1 MATKQVRTVD
11 FLPEIFQ
18 TPVNQQFLNATLDQ
32 LVQEPAYKTTQGYIG
47 QRVGPGV
54 NPSDA
59 YVIEPTQTRNDYQL
73 EPGVVTVDPTTLK
86 VRDAITYPGIID
98 AVKLQGG
105 ITNRA
110 DRLFESEYYTW
121 DPFVDF
127 DKYINYSQYYWLPE
141 SPLPVIVS
149 ATTIP
154 TEQTFTVTRT
164 SSGYTF
170 SGVSGTNPTLTLARD
185 GNYFFEIAQNNAV
198 AVEYRVTVKG
208 TSSWQINYQSNPT
221 LTLTRGNTYTFDLT
235 LTNGKQFYIKTA
247 ETYGTTNVYSNGVL
261 NNGADDGLIT
271 FTVPQDAPDTLYYVE
286 PTEFNLR
293 GQFNIVDAIPGDGPE
308 FWIQTQPGVNGR
320 LPWSPNISSRD
331 VLGVINNGIDLG
343 TVQFNV
349 PGKTAQDFYFNMPV
363 IAGVDLIVPPTLQYD
378 QINGISV
385 EQFFANNP
393 NGIDGITNLNY
404 RTLVFATQSASVAAG
419 GWYNQSGYDPLAQ
432 LPANNNLPG
441 SFDSIP
447 YADTTE
453 VSDPN
458 IQFGVWQVQYVTN
471 ANGVPFIQLNPYLQ
485 VNNLTQFTVTFGTQY
500 ANTQWYKNAQGFYQQ
515 MPLLTANL
523 TNLYYQD
530 GTDPLKFGVINLVDQ
545 GDDAV
550 IDINDIL
557 GQPNYTAPNGVVF
570 TNGLVVSFSGN
581 VFPETYLDNTYYVEG
596 VGTGIKL
603 LLTNNFV
610 TPEPYVRGVSIPYDS
625 TLYDETPYDG
635 ELSQPLDPNY
645 ATINRASADL
655 NPWTRANRWFHIDV
669 INYAASLNQ
678 VAPNF
683 INAQR
688 AKRPILEFRAGTR
701 LFDFGT
707 EGIPAISLIDFETTD
722 ALSTVN
728 GAESYTVD
736 GYALQQN
743 NLVIFAADT
752 DPDVRNQVYTVNFI
766 VPEPEVSLTPIIDLV
781 PTSYSPVKADQ
792 TTVCILGVTT
802 TGVSYYYTGTEWIPA
817 QQKTANYQAPLFDV
831 YDSTGRSFGD
841 TTAYPSTNF
850 TGCALLSYAENPDN
864 SLDPILGIPLDY
876 FSLDNIGDIV
886 FTNNLYV
893 DTFVYTP
900 VSAGVVV
907 DVSSGF
913 VREYQDRITFTREIG
928 WQTGNTLT
936 LPRQQFRYIYD
947 GTPLQLDI
955 TVSPSTVVPSVQIFI
970 NNQYQDPTT
979 FIVGI
984 NTATNTTMVT
994 LTGTG
999 YVNGDIIEMLVLS
1012 DQVSNQGFY
1021 QVPTNLQNNPF
1032 NVNSPNF
1039 TLGSARNHYQTICQN
1054 LLTLEGPINGPNNT
1068 RDLGNIIPYG
1078 QQIVQ
1083 QSSPL
1088 TLGGFFLRSKEYNIF
1103 AAIEFNS
1110 REYIKFKSKLL
1121 TTVTQMDLTGDM
1133 TIPQILDLA
1142 ITEINKGLTS
1152 NNSFYWS
1159 DMLPAGSNYTSN
1171 VTVINPITL
1180 PTFNLLQTYDFTSSN
1195 YLGLLVYLNGDLL
1208 LRGTDYTVSP
1218 DAPKLTILVPLAVGD
1233 VVTINEYPTT
1243 LGNFVPNTPTKMGLY
1258 PKYRPEIYLDTTYSE
1273 PTPVIRGHDG
1283 SITIAWSDIR
1293 DEILLEFE
1301 KRIYDNI
1308 KVDNNPIPI
1317 STEQVNPDFYP
1328 GTTTGLLPGFFRKTP
1343 YTFDEI
1349 NTILGEDFL
1358 TWVGQNRVDYQTQ
1371 DYQANNPFSYN
1382 YSQGGNRINGAV
1394 LQQAN
1399 WRGMYRYFYDT
1410 ETPNM
1415 TPWEM
1420 VGFSEEPAWWVTR
1433 YGPAPYTSG
1442 NMVLW
1447 DDMEAGLVADPIG
1460 AYVLT
1465 EYARPG
1471 LSKIIP
1477 SSDEGDLLPP
1487 VQTIVGLYDPTDLNL
1502 PWSTGDGGPV
1512 EASWWKSSSYPYA
1525 IMRLLA
1531 VTKPAEFFSLFAD
1544 RDLYRYNTNLGQYL
1558 YNGRYRLDA
1567 KALSIYGNG
1576 TSKASYINWIVD
1588 YNQQMGV
1595 NSTASLQAALNN
1607 IDVRLCYRM
1616 AAFSDKQYISL
1627 FTERSGPGSTND
1639 SLQIPPESYDVL
1651 FYKNEP
1657 FKELVYSA
1665 VVVEVVAGGYAV
1677 YGYSNVNPYFTIQ
1690 VSSSVGKYQTI
1701 VSGGVSVSVPSQ
1713 YTQNTVNIPYGQVFT
1728 NTAEVVDFLLS
1739 YGVYLT
1745 TNGLIFDTIENGY
1758 TMNWNQMAQE
1768 FLYFS
1773 SQGWVEST
1781 LINLNP
1787 AATTLKANQPIS
1799 IIDTIASLTPENML
1813 LDQYRFVLDAR
1824 TLVINRDGTEFSV
1837 TTTTGQT
1844 ISFLTLRFTNYE
1856 DVVVVNNTS
1865 EFNDLIYDPATGLRQ
1880 SRLSILAFTS
1890 TEWDGQLDAKGFIL
1904 NLNNIEEWEQFKK
1917 YTKGDMV
1924 LYKNTYWSAQDIV
1937 QPKQE
1942 FDYTDWRKSDY
1953 QLIDEGLLPNLATK
1967 ADQLANTYDI
1977 YQANLVADND
1987 LFAFGLIG
1995 FRPRQYMSNLNL
2007 NFNTQVQLYQQFLG
2021 TKGTRLAAEA
2031 FTFANIGKES
2041 GDYQI
2046 YENWAILAGTYGAQ
2060 ANKSFFEIALNEA
2073 DLKYNPSTVQI
2084 IQPGQTSEA
2093 NQQIYLSNIWKES
2106 YKLTSTNIMPTTY
2119 TDTGLNTGL
2128 PTAGYVSLDDVDI
2141 NVFSIDDPSAI
2152 EQNIDTVGVGTYIWI
2167 AKINSYNW
2175 GVFRAVNTPG
2185 QLSQVSD
2192 NLDGTSVA
2200 TFTKKHGLT
2209 TGDLIIIKY
2218 FNQGINGV
2226 YRVLSAPS
2234 PVTILISYAFTNT
2247 DITSVTG
2254 QGLVFKLESARV
2266 SQASNIATLSYVNRL
2281 IPGEKVWIDN
2291 NGDGLWEVV
2300 EKTAPFVKSF
2310 TIVPGVDTA
2319 AQYGVSVAQADGAI
2333 AMLIGAPGNND
2344 VYPYIRSPQGNY
2356 NASEPLTLTT
2366 AGASGFGNFV
2376 SIGNRTWAL
2385 AGASTSNSGAGYAS
2399 VIYRDSALNQFILSQ
2414 LLLEPN
2420 QNYSAIG
2427 FGTAGS
2433 VSYDERWMYV
2443 SAPGV
2448 NNVYAYALQS
2458 IQPQTVSYET
2468 DGETITFN
2476 YANTI
2481 QIDPAYP
2488 GQLTVTLDDRELRA
2502 GVDFTFTP
2510 VSAPTSISFGSA
2522 PRAGQKLVLTRTAA
2536 VELNHTTYYAVQENT
2551 SSGFGDGAVFTV
2563 ENTNGRYKVLL
2574 AAPGMNYAV
2583 GETITISYTKVS
2595 PTGNAS
2601 NNLTVTVTAINM
2613 FGMIEGFTSSGAG
2626 NIPTT
2631 YILEDYLY
2639 TATSISSFTIRVN
2652 DQPYRANIDY
2662 TFDAATTQLTFLT
2675 VPPLGAEILVTSASN
2690 WQYVA
2695 TLTVPG
2701 IASDANFGVSVE
2713 TTTDGR
2719 QIFVGANLA
2728 ESAGVIQAGTVY
2740 VFDRSVIAYTVT
2752 NASQL
2757 TYAIPSPATAPISV
2771 MVNNTFLTNTANDIN
2786 GQYTVVGNNVVLESS
2801 VSLTIGDTIS
2811 IDTNQF
2817 TLMQQINP
2825 STPTYQA
2832 KFGSAI
2838 DSCPLN
2844 CSVYVGAPFDSTY
2857 IPQAGSVDHQVN
2869 QSRVYGVTTSTVANP
2884 ALIPGNSIRVNDIV
2898 VVVPDVP
2905 NNTAA
2910 GLTAAI
2916 NAAGIPNVTAATT
2929 TDLIFTGDGET
2940 QSFNIGNLYSDA
2952 ASYTPVVYINNNLQT
2967 LNTNYTYNPS
2977 TEQISFL
2984 IAPAPASTIRVVSG
2998 RITISVINSAAAT
3011 PQNMLTVL
3019 PNSGTAFATLGFNT
3033 FVLTQQIVSPAPSV
3047 YAQFGASISVD
3058 SSAANLIIGAPN
3070 GNVYEPT
3077 TFDAGLT
3084 YFDER
3089 STTVFN
3095 PVLNAGVAYTYDFL
3109 PSGLRS
3115 INSPGQFAFGQQI
3128 YNDRVITGDEFAA
3141 GVNYTSGRLVVGAPG
3156 GMATSGVQNLAYATV
3171 LDNPTNTPAWA
3182 PIRIQQPVVDVDL
3195 INSVF
3200 TYDRRLNSTQTYF
3213 DFFDPLQGK
3222 VLGSAQRNI
3231 DYIGAVDPADYNTG
3245 PVHNNGNSWE
3255 SEHVGRIWWDTDTVR
3270 FIDPNQDNIVYAS
3283 RRWGQT
3289 FPGSRIDIYTWIES
3303 TVPPAQYTGTGTPL
3317 SNLSF
3322 TTSSRLG
3329 SNNVVVV
3336 TYFFWVRGLTTI
3348 NEGAGKTLPPT
3359 AIASYIL
3366 DPRSSG
3372 LPYIAALNASTIAI
3386 YNAGSLLSAENTI
3399 MSIGFDRELNDDA
3412 VHQEYNL
3419 IAQGRADAFLN
3430 DNLYRKLQDSLC
3442 GQDTQ
3447 GAAVPDPTL
3456 PIAEQFGVQFRPRQ
3470 SMFANRFTALKN
3482 YLTHANKVLAQ
3493 YPITE
3498 TRRFNL
3504 LNQSEPVPP
3513 ANSGAWNAEVPNLE
3527 ILYYQDLQYIPAG
3540 YLYLVLSDSSQQGRW
3555 TIYVVVNTNG
3565 TKTLMLNNVQSYDT
3579 PLYWYYVNWYQP
3591 GYNKTITPVAAV
3603 PLYEGLAKLSYTVA
3617 PVGSS
3622 VRVLNNG
3629 QGKFEIYQRTSV
3641 DPIMGWVRVGL
3652 EDGTIAFREELW
3664 DYAVGGFGFDTEV
3677 FDAQYFSEAPNT
3689 ETRYIIQAL
3698 NEEIYVDE
3706 LLIERNKSLILMF
3719 NYAYTEFSNPEWLLM
3734 TSLVDVDHKLR
3745 GLEPY
3750 QAYIKDNQT
3759 FVLDY
3764 FNEVKPYHVQVRQF
3778 NLIYAGQ
3785 DTFEGTLADFD
3796 LPAFYDYALEQ
3807 PQYVSPVLLPY
3818 TQAQSLR
3825 RSTASD
3831 TEPDAQIW
3839 LEQPWIEWY
3848 NNYLLGI
3855 DSVQVVRGGSGYT
3868 VPPVVTVTGTCTEQ
3882 AVMTSII
3889 DSTGQVVGITVVSPG
3904 AGYSSTAIITI
3915 TGGNG
3920 TGAVAVALMGNSLVR
3935 SIKTTIKYDRYQYV
3949 QTIAEW
3955 QANVDYPNGTLVRYR
3970 NTVWGANGTSG
3981 SVDTPTFNATDWLV
3995 VDASTL
4001 SGVDRT
4007 MGYYVSTVNQP
4018 GLSLPLLIDGIDYPG
4033 VQVQGPLFSDDTG
4046 YDRSAFDVYVF
4057 DNYEISPE
4065 GVPTYDKRLLDAE
4078 YSSAYLDLYLGT
4090 RATDINVDG
4099 GAYVDTFSSH
4109 APEELVPGAVFDT
4122 LDLRVYTRPVSIYAG
4137 DGVDNT
4143 FAAPAGSVAVTVTV
4157 NNVVIAPTLYTYNG
4171 VNVVFNVIP
4180 AAGVEIVIL
4189 ETDPESAG
4197 LAFRV
4202 FQDMRGVQADYRITP
4217 DTTTAATVAVAQNDD
4232 VIEVDNIGALSTPD
4246 FAANIWGVVTI
4257 NGERIMY
4264 RDIDILNNT
4273 ISGLLRGTGG
4283 TAAAAHDAG
4292 SIVYNMSRVNL
4303 LPAQYENY
4311 YVTNTTLA
4319 NGTQTVFTASN
4330 INLDYQ
4336 DAQGFSST
4344 PFDQG
4349 LVTGE
4354 PDSFDYGI
4362 GDPTLQLQVF
4372 VAGARVLSGYT
4383 VTQLNPA
4390 VITFA
4395 TAPPAGVEVTMLVY
4409 RGVTWYEP
4417 GVGDPSNGVPLQ
4429 DQQTTP
4435 ARFFRGY

>member
-18 TPVNQQFLNATLDQ
+18 TPVNRQFLNATLDQ

-54 NPSDA
+54 NPNDA
-59 YVIEPTQTRNDYQL
+59 YVIEPTQSRNDYQL
-73 EPGVVTVDPTTLK
+73 EPGVVTVDPTTLQVK
-86 VRDAITYPGIID
+86 DAITYPGIID
-98 AVKLQGG
+98 AVQLQGG

-127 DKYINYSQYYWLPE
+127 DKYINYSQYFWVPK

-154 TEQTFTVTRT
+154 TQQTFTVNRT
-164 SSGYTF
+164 SAGYTF
-170 SGVSGTNPTLTLARD
+170 SGVPGANPTLTLARSGSYQFD
-185 GNYFFEIAQNNAV
+185 IAQNNTTS
-198 AVEYRVTVKG
+198 VEYRVTVKG
-208 TSSWQINYQSNPT
+208 TSSWQVNYQANPT
-221 LTLTRGNTYTFDLT
+221 LTLERGNTYTFDLT
-235 LTNGKQFYIKTA
+235 LTEGRQFYIKTA
-247 ETYGTTNVYSNGVL
+247 ETFGTTNVYNTGVL
-261 NNGADDGLIT
+261 NNGASDGLIT

-286 PTEFNLR
+286 PTVMNLR
-293 GQFNIVDAIPGDGPE
+293 GQLNIIDAVPGSGPD

-320 LPWSPNISSRD
+320 LPWSSNISSRD
-331 VLGVINNGIDLG
+331 VLGVNNNGIDLG

-349 PGKTAQDFYFNMPV
+349 PDATAQDFYFNMPV
-363 IAGVDLIVPPTLQYD
+363 IAGVDLIVPSTLQYD

-404 RTLVFATQSASVAAG
+404 RTLVFTTQSASVAAG

-432 LPANNNLPG
+432 DPANNNLPG

-453 VSDPN
+453 VSDPS
-458 IQFGVWQVQYVTN
+458 IQFGVWQVQYVLN

-485 VNNLTQFTVTFGTQY
+485 VNTLTQFTVTFGTQY
-500 ANTQWYKNAQGFYQQ
+500 ANTQWYKNTQGFYQQ

-523 TNLYYQD
+523 TTLYYQD
-530 GTDPLKFGVINLVDQ
+530 GTDPLKFGVINLVEQ

-550 IDINDIL
+550 IDINNII
-557 GQPNYTAPNGVVF
+557 GQKNYTSPNGIVF
-570 TNGLVVSFSGN
+570 TNGLVVTFSGN
-581 VFPETYLDNTYYVEG
+581 VFPTSYLTNNYYVEG

-603 LLTNNFV
+603 LLTDNFV
-610 TPEPYVRGVSIPYDS
+610 TPEPYVTGISIAYDSDPYDS
-625 TLYDETPYDG
+625 TPYDG
-635 ELSQPLDPNY
+635 ELNQPVDPQY
-645 ATINRASADL
+645 ATINRASEDL

-669 INYAASLNQ
+669 INYAAAINQ
-678 VAPNF
+678 VEPDFSAV
-683 INAQR
+683 QR

-707 EGIPAISLIDFETTD
+707 DGIPAISLIDFVTTD
-722 ALSTVN
+722 ALSNVN
-728 GAESYTVD
+728 GATGFVID
-736 GYALQQN
+736 GYTLQQN
-743 NLVIFAADT
+743 MTVIFAADT

-766 VPEPEVSLTPIIDLV
+766 VPEPDVSLTPIINLV
-781 PTSYSPVKADQ
+781 PTSYSPVQADQ
-792 TTVCILGVTT
+792 TTVCLLGVTT
-802 TGVSYYYTGTEWIPA
+802 TGVSFYYTGDTWVTA

-831 YDSTGRSFGD
+831 YDNLGRSFGD

-850 TGCALLSYAENPDN
+850 TGCALLSYATNLDN
-864 SLDPILGIPLDY
+864 SIDPVIGIPLDY
-876 FSLDNIGDIV
+876 FSLDNVGDIV
-886 FTNNLYV
+886 FTNNLYT

-900 VSAGVVV
+900 VSSGVTV
-907 DVSSGF
+907 DVSTGF
-913 VREYQDRITFTREIG
+913 VREYRDRVTFSREIG
-928 WQTGNTLT
+928 WQTANTLT

-955 TVSPSTVVPSVQIFI
+955 TASTSTVVPSVQLFI

-979 FIVGI
+979 FIVGV
-984 NTATNTTMVT
+984 NPTTNTTVVT

-999 YVNGDIIEMLVLS
+999 YVIGDIIEMLVLS
-1012 DQVSNQGFY
+1012 EQASSQGFY
-1021 QVPTNLQNNPF
+1021 QVPSNLQNNPF
-1032 NVNSPNF
+1032 NVDSPSF
-1039 TLGSARNHYQTICQN
+1039 TLGSARNHYATICQN
-1054 LLTLEGPINGPNNT
+1054 LLGLQGPINGPNNT

-1078 QQIVQ
+1078 QQVVQ

-1088 TLGGFFLRSKEYNIF
+1088 TLAGFFLRSKEFNIF

-1142 ITEINKGLTS
+1142 IIEINKGLTS

-1159 DMLPAGSNYTSN
+1159 DMLPAGSNYQSTTTV
-1171 VTVINPITL
+1171 VTPITIA
-1180 PTFNLLQTYDFTSSN
+1180 TFNLLQTYDFTSSN
-1195 YLGLLVYLNGDLL
+1195 YLGLLVYLNGNLL

-1218 DAPKLTILVPLAVGD
+1218 DAPKLTILVPLSVGD

-1283 SITIAWSDIR
+1283 SITIAWTDIR

-1308 KVDNNPIPI
+1308 KVDDNPIPL

-1343 YTFDEI
+1343 YSYTEI
-1349 NTILGEDFL
+1349 NDILSEDFL
-1358 TWVGQNRVDYQTQ
+1358 SWVGQNRVDYQTQ
-1371 DYQANNPFSYN
+1371 DFQSSNPFTYN
-1382 YSQGGNRINGAV
+1382 YSQGGNRIDGAV
-1394 LQQAN
+1394 LQQGN

-1410 ETPNM
+1410 ETPNT

-1442 NMVLW
+1442 NLVLW
-1447 DDMEAGLVADPIG
+1447 DDMEAGVVADPLG
-1460 AYVLT
+1460 PYVLT

-1471 LSKIIP
+1471 LTKIIP
-1477 SSDEGDLLPP
+1477 SGIEGELLPP
-1487 VQTIVGLYDPTDLNL
+1487 VETIVGLYDPTDLNL
-1502 PWSTGDGGPV
+1502 PWNTGDGGPV
-1512 EASWWKSSSYPYA
+1512 EASWWKSSSYPFA
-1525 IMRLLA
+1525 AMRLLA

-1595 NSTASLQAALNN
+1595 NSTTALQNALTTV
-1607 IDVRLCYRM
+1607 DVRLCYRM

-1657 FKELVYSA
+1657 FKELIYSA
-1665 VVVEVVAGGYAV
+1665 VVVETVANGYAV
-1677 YGYSNVNPYFTIQ
+1677 YGYSNSNPYFTIQ

-1787 AATTLKANQPIS
+1787 AATTLKSAEPIS
-1799 IIDTIASLTPENML
+1799 IVDTIASLTPENML

-1824 TLVINRDGTEFSV
+1824 TLVINRDGNEFSV

-1844 ISFLTLRFTNYE
+1844 ISFLALRFTNYE
-1856 DVVVVNNTS
+1856 DMVVLNNTS
-1865 EFNDLIYDPATGLRQ
+1865 EFNDLIYDPTTGLRQ

-1904 NLNNIEEWEQFKK
+1904 NLNNVVEWLPFKK

-1924 LYKNTYWSAQDIV
+1924 LYKNTYWAAQDIV

-1953 QLIDEGLLPNLATK
+1953 QLIDQGLLPNLANK
-1967 ADQLANTYDI
+1967 ADQLTVSYDI
-1977 YQANLVADND
+1977 YQANLTSDNE

-1995 FRPRQYMSNLNL
+1995 FRPREYMSNLNL

-2021 TKGTRLAAEA
+2021 TKGTKLAAQA
-2031 FTFANIGKES
+2031 FSYANIGKES
-2041 GDYQI
+2041 GDYKI

-2073 DLKYNPSTVQI
+2073 DLKFNPSTVQI
-2084 IQPGQTSEA
+2084 INPGQISEA
-2093 NQQIYLSNIWKES
+2093 DQQLYLTDIWKES
-2106 YKLTSTNIMPTTY
+2106 YKLTSTNILPTTY

-2175 GVFRAVNTPG
+2175 GIYRAINTPG

-2200 TFTKKHGLT
+2200 TFTKQHGLT

-2226 YRVLSAPS
+2226 YRVLSVPS

-2247 DITSVTG
+2247 DVTSVTG

-2266 SQASNIATLSYVNRL
+2266 SQASDIATLSYVNRL
-2281 IPGEKVWIDN
+2281 IPGEKVWVDN
-2291 NGDGLWEVV
+2291 NGDGLWEVL
-2300 EKTAPFVKSF
+2300 EKTAPFTESF
-2310 TIVPGVDTA
+2310 TLTPA
-2319 AQYGVSVAQADGAI
+2319 LPFSAQYGASVAQTEGALG
-2333 AMLIGAPGNND
+2333 MLIGAPGTNTVYTYIRTPQD
-2344 VYPYIRSPQGNY
+2344 VY
-2356 NASEPLTLTT
+2356 AATEPLTLTT
-2366 AGASGFGNFV
+2366 TGSSGFGNFV
-2376 SIGNRTWAL
+2376 AIGNKSWAV
-2385 AGASTSNSGAGYAS
+2385 AGASASYSNAGYAA
-2399 VIYRDSALNQFILSQ
+2399 VIYRNPNLGDFEITQV
-2414 LLLEPN
+2414 LLEPTG
-2420 QNYSAIG
+2420 NYSAIQ
-2427 FGTAGS
+2427 FGTAGA
-2433 VSYDERWMYV
+2433 VSLDERWMYI

-2448 NNVYAYALQS
+2448 NSVYAYALQT

-2468 DGETITFN
+2468 DSVTKSFN
-2476 YANTI
+2476 YSNSI
-2481 QIDPAYP
+2481 QIDSTYP
-2488 GQLTVTLDDRELRA
+2488 GQLRVTLDNRLLR
-2502 GVDFTFTP
+2502 VNFDYSL
-2510 VSAPTSISFGSA
+2510 SATAVNFGTA
-2522 PRAGQKLVLTRTAA
+2522 PIEGQTLTITRNLE
-2536 VELNHTTYYAVQENT
+2536 VELNYNIYYAITQNST
-2551 SSGFGDGAVFTV
+2551 SGGGDGAVFTV
-2563 ENTNGRYKVLL
+2563 INQNGLYQVTL
-2574 AAPGMNYAV
+2574 AAPGMNYAI
-2583 GETITISYTKVS
+2583 GDILIISYTKVS
-2595 PTGNAS
+2595 PTGSTA
-2601 NNLTVTVTAINM
+2601 NNLTITVSAVNM
-2613 FGMIEGFTSSGAG
+2613 FGMIEGFGYVG
-2626 NIPTT
+2626 NGNRPAVYT
-2631 YILEDYLY
+2631 LENYLY
-2639 TATSISSFTIRVN
+2639 TATSLYSFNVRVDN
-2652 DQPYRANIDY
+2652 QPYRANLDY
-2662 TFDAATTQLTFLT
+2662 TFNPVTTQLTFLT
-2675 VPPLGAEILVTSASN
+2675 LPPAGSGILVSSRSN
-2690 WQYVA
+2690 WQYV
-2695 TLTVPG
+2695 TSMTVPG
-2701 IASDANFGVSVE
+2701 IASDANFGSSVE

-2728 ESAGVIQAGTVY
+2728 TSGGLVQAGTSY

-2752 NASQL
+2752 NASQT
-2757 TYAIPSPATAPISV
+2757 TYAITGTFTNPVGV
-2771 MVNNTFLTNTANDIN
+2771 MLNNTFLTNTSDDIN
-2786 GQYTVVGNNVVLESS
+2786 GQYTVVGASVVLATS
-2801 VSLTIGDTIS
+2801 VVLTVGDTIS

-2817 TLMQQINP
+2817 TLIQQIDP
-2825 STPTYQA
+2825 STPSLQA
-2832 KFGSAI
+2832 KAGSAI

-2844 CSVYVGAPFDSTY
+2844 CSVYIGAPFDSTL
-2857 IPQAGSVDHQVN
+2857 IPQAGSVDHWVN
-2869 QSRVYGVTTSTVANP
+2869 QSRVYGVITSTVANP
-2884 ALIPGNSIRVNDIV
+2884 VLLSGSTFRINDIV
-2898 VVVPDVP
+2898 VRIPDAP
-2905 NNTAA
+2905 LNTVA
-2910 GLTAAI
+2910 GLAEEI
-2916 NAAGIPNVTAATT
+2916 NNSLIPNVTAATT
-2929 TDLIFTGDGET
+2929 ADLFFAGDGIT
-2940 QSFNIGNLYSDA
+2940 QSFNIGNLYLA
-2952 ASYTPVVYINNNLQT
+2952 ASAYTPVVYLNNNLQT
-2967 LNTNYTYNPS
+2967 LNAAYTYNPS
-2977 TEQISFL
+2977 TEQINFM
-2984 IAPAPASTIRVVSG
+2984 IAPPALSTIQVVSG
-2998 RITISVINSAAAT
+2998 RITISVINSTSAM

-3019 PNSGTAFATLGFNT
+3019 PNSGTAPAFENLGFTT
-3033 FVLTQQIVSPAPSV
+3033 FVFTQQITSPAPAV
-3047 YAQFGASISVD
+3047 YAQFGASVSVD
-3058 SSAANLIIGAPN
+3058 SSATNLIVGAPN
-3070 GNVYEPT
+3070 GNVYQPT

-3089 STTVFN
+3089 STTIFN
-3095 PVLNAGVAYTYDFL
+3095 PVPNSGVAYTYDFL
-3109 PSGLRS
+3109 PSSNRS
-3115 INSPGQFAFGQQI
+3115 ITTPGQFAFGQQI
-3128 YNDRVITGDEFAA
+3128 YNANIASGDEFAL
-3141 GVNYTSGRLVVGAPG
+3141 GVNYTAGRLAIGAPG
-3156 GMATSGVQNLAYATV
+3156 RQSTSTIQNFAYATI
-3171 LDNPTNTPAWA
+3171 LDNPTNTPAWST
-3182 PIRIQQPVVDVDL
+3182 IRYQQPVVDVDL
-3195 INSVF
+3195 LNSVF

-3222 VLGSAQRNI
+3222 VLGAAQRNI

-3255 SEHVGRIWWDTDTVR
+3255 SEHVGQIWWDTDTVR
-3270 FIDPNQDNIVYAS
+3270 FIDPNQDDIVYAS
-3283 RRWGQT
+3283 RRWGT
-3289 FPGSRIDIYTWIES
+3289 VFPGSRIDIYTWIES
-3303 TVPPAQYTGTGTPL
+3303 SVTPANYIGTGTPL

-3322 TTSSRLG
+3322 TTSTRLG
-3329 SNNVVVV
+3329 PNNIAVA
-3336 TYFFWVRGLTTI
+3336 TYYFWVRGLTTT

-3359 AIASYIL
+3359 AIASYII

-3386 YNAGSLLSAENTI
+3386 YNAGSLLSAQNTI
-3399 MSIGFDRELNDDA
+3399 MSIGFDRELSDDA

-3430 DNLYRKLQDSLC
+3430 ESLYRKLQDSLC
-3442 GQDTQ
+3442 GTDTQ

-3456 PIAEQFGVQFRPRQ
+3456 PPAERYGVQFRPRQ
-3470 SMFANRFTALKN
+3470 SMFVNRFTALKN
-3482 YLTHANKVLAQ
+3482 YLTRANTVLAQ

-3498 TRRFNL
+3498 TRKFNL
-3504 LNQSEPVPP
+3504 LNKSQPIPP
-3513 ANSGAWNAEVPNLE
+3513 ANSGAWDAQVPNLE
-3527 ILYYQDLQYIPAG
+3527 ILYYQNLQYIPAG
-3540 YLYLVLSDSSQQGRW
+3540 YLYLVLSDSSQDGRW
-3555 TIYVVVNTNG
+3555 TTYIVINTAG
-3565 TKTLMLNNVQSYDT
+3565 VKTLQLNSVQSYDT

-3591 GYNKTITPVAAV
+3591 GYNRTITPVAAV
-3603 PLYEGLAKLSYTVA
+3603 PLYEGLAELSLTTA

-3622 VRVLNNG
+3622 VRVMNNG
-3629 QGKFEIYQRTSV
+3629 QSKFEIYQRTGL
-3641 DPIMGWVRVGL
+3641 DPMSGWTRVGL

-3664 DYAVGGFGFDTEV
+3664 DYAAGGFGFDAEV
-3677 FDAQYFSEAPNT
+3677 FDAQYFDQAPNT

-3719 NYAYTEFSNPEWLLM
+3719 NYAYTELSNPEWLMM
-3734 TSLVDVDHKLR
+3734 TSLVDVDHNLR

-3750 QAYIKDNQT
+3750 QSYIKDNQT

-3778 NLIYAGQ
+3778 NLIYAGL

-3796 LPAFYDYALEQ
+3796 LPAFYDRTLEL
-3807 PQYVSPVLLPY
+3807 PQYVSPILLPY
-3818 TQAQSLR
+3818 TKSGSLR
-3825 RSTASD
+3825 ETNTSD
-3831 TEPDAQIW
+3831 TESDAQVW
-3839 LEQPWIEWY
+3839 LEQPWTEWY

-3855 DSVQVVRGGSGYT
+3855 DSVEVVSGGTGYT
-3868 VPPVVTVTGTCTEQ
+3868 VPPVITVTGDCIEP
-3882 AVMTSII
+3882 AVMTSVIN
-3889 DSTGQVVGITVVSPG
+3889 STGQLIAVNIVSPG
-3904 AGYSSTAIITI
+3904 SGYSTTAILTI

-3955 QANVDYPNGTLVRYR
+3955 QANVNYVNGTQVRYR
-3970 NTVWGANGTSG
+3970 NVVWGANGSTG
-3981 SVDTPTFNATDWLV
+3981 SVDTATFNASEWLV
-3995 VDASTL
+3995 IEANSL

-4007 MGYYVSTVNQP
+4007 MGYYTPTVNQP

-4033 VQVQGPLFSDDTG
+4033 VQVQGPLYSDDTG

-4057 DNYEISPE
+4057 DNYQISLE
-4065 GVPTYDKRLLDAE
+4065 GVPTYDERLLDAI
-4078 YSSAYLDLYLGT
+4078 YRSSFLDLYLGT
-4090 RATDINVDG
+4090 RPTDINVDG
-4099 GAYVDTFSSH
+4099 GAYVDAYSSH
-4109 APEELVPGAVFDT
+4109 APEELVPGSVFDT
-4122 LDLRVYTRPVSIYAG
+4122 LDLRVYTRPATVYAG

-4143 FAAPAGSVAVTVTV
+4143 FAAPTGSIAVKVAV
-4157 NNVVIAPTLYTYNG
+4157 NNVVIAPALYTYNG
-4171 VNVVFNVIP
+4171 VNVVFNVTP

-4189 ETDPESAG
+4189 ETNPESAG
-4197 LAFRV
+4197 LSFRI

-4217 DTTTAATVAVAQNDD
+4217 DTTTATTDPVTATDD
-4232 VIEVDNIGALSTPD
+4232 IITVDNIGALSTPD
-4246 FAANIWGVVTI
+4246 FAANIWGVITI

-4264 RDIDILNNT
+4264 RNIDILNNT
-4273 ISGLLRGTGG
+4273 ISGLLRGTAG
-4283 TAAAAHDAG
+4283 TGAAAHAAA

-4311 YVTNTTLA
+4311 YVTDTTLA
-4319 NGTQTVFTASN
+4319 NGTQTAFTAAN
-4330 INLDYQ
+4330 INLNYQ
-4336 DAQGFSST
+4336 DAQGFDAT
-4344 PFDQG
+4344 LFDQG
-4349 LVTGE
+4349 TVTGD

-4362 GDPTLQLQVF
+4362 GDPTAQLQVF
-4372 VAGARVLSGYT
+4372 VGGVRVLTGYT
-4383 VTQLNPA
+4383 ITQLNPA

-4395 TAPPAGVEVTMLVY
+4395 VPPPAGVEVTFLVY
-4409 RGVTWYEP
+4409 RGVTWYAP
-4417 GVGDPSNGVPLQ
+4417 GVGDPSNGIPLQ
-4429 DQQTTP
+4429 DQQTEP